1 MPRRPWTTTD
11 RFAART
17 KLAAVVALATTAAA
31 ISGTVWSDDSSDSSR
46 SYSSS
51 SSSDSGWSQD
61 EEEAQFGWRQIL
73 SAAQGA
79 LLSSAE
85 APYRR
90 PGIRFAIGPE
100 RYSFDRIQQQ
110 WGNSTSCKA
119 AFRFELS
126 GLRLLRVVL
135 AFPPSGF
142 CIRNRRNKV
151 LVSTTGEEALLVL
164 LRRLSYPHNYSDLAW
179 EAGRSPTQLCQIV
192 QWSIS
197 HVYYSFPHLRDSRSL
212 ECWTP
217 HMRRFAAAV
226 HRGGKN
232 RRGIRRPCP
241 LKNCFMFVDGSNQRT
256 TRPGIYQQYFFNGHK
271 RCHCV
276 KWQGLMLPN
285 GIMPYP
291 FGPINGH
298 RHDSHMLKRS
308 YLVRI
313 LRRMSRTAGQAYC
326 VYGDPAYPQSDW
338 VCGPYRDLILDREET
353 KFNLAMSRCR
363 IPNEWG
369 FGKIRS
375 NWAYLDFAKKNQ
387 PYLNDLSRIWPVAQI
402 LTNCHTCLYGSQTGW
417 YFQVRPPSLHQYV
430 SMGRDLP
437 VRGY

>member
-1 MPRRPWTTTD
+1 MP
-11 RFAART
+11 
-17 KLAAVVALATTAAA
+17 
-31 ISGTVWSDDSSDSSR
+31 S
-46 SYSSS
+46 
-51 SSSDSGWSQD
+51 
-61 EEEAQFGWRQIL
+61 AQRKF
-73 SAAQGA
+73 
-79 LLSSAE
+79 
-85 APYRR
+85 
-90 PGIRFAIGPE
+90 
-100 RYSFDRIQQQ
+100 SFDRIERD

-119 AFRFELS
+119 AFRFDLP
-126 GLRLLRVVL
+126 GLRLLRACL
-135 AFPPSGF
+135 DFPPSRF
-142 CIRNRRNKV
+142 QIRGRRDGKSKV

-164 LRRLSYPHNYSDLAW
+164 LRRLRYPNNYSDLAW
-179 EAGRSPTQLCQIV
+179 EAGRSTTQLCHIV
-192 QWSIS
+192 QWSID
-197 HVYYSFPHLRDSRSL
+197 HIYDDFPHLHDSRSL
-212 ECWTP
+212 EAWTP

-241 LKNCFMFVDGSNQRT
+241 LTNCFMFVDGSNQRT
-256 TRPGIYQQYFFNGHK
+256 TRPGIYQQYFYNGHK

-285 GIMPYP
+285 GIMPFP

-298 RHDSHMLKRS
+298 RHDSHMLSRS

-313 LRRMSRTAGQAYC
+313 LRRMSTAAGQAFC

-338 VCGPYRDLILDREET
+338 VCGPYRELVCSKHET
-353 KFNLAMSRCR
+353 DFNLAMSRCR

-402 LTNCHTCLYGSQTGW
+402 LTNCHTCVYGSQTGW
-417 YFQVRPPSLHQYV
+417 YFQVRPPSMACYV
-430 SMGRDLP
+430 RMGRDLP
-437 VRGY
+437 DRGY